1 MFSVNSF
8 FLSFSANVIFSFSKP
23 LRSNPNESK
32 KSHRICE
39 EIHRARGN
47 HRFSSGRLAR
57 LKRVDE
63 LTNTVK
69 LYA

>member
-32 KSHRICE
+32 KSLIE
-39 EIHRARGN
+39 YARKYTEPEVIIDFLLVG
-47 HRFSSGRLAR
+47 SLG
-57 LKRVDE
+57 
-63 LTNTVK
+63 
-69 LYA
+69 